1 MHGGEKG
8 KYWESERNRD
18 WKYTFELLEYLG
30 KVIKLFDGYIH
41 RFIWLFEI
49 LGIWWLEYLF
59 YYQLDNNLYRI
70 FIGEIIW

>member
-1 MHGGEKG
+1 MHDGEEE

-18 WKYTFELLEYLG
+18 WKDTFELLEYLG

-41 RFIWLFEI
+41 RFIWLFGI